1 MNGNINGN
9 IHGNIHG
16 NMNVLGIG
24 QLIEIPSNGNM
35 NGNVH
40 GNPIINLLEFNG
52 VIQCGIANA
61 IKPTITWGFF
71 CGITINVWG

>member
-1 MNGNINGN
+1 
-9 IHGNIHG
+9 
-16 NMNVLGIG
+16 MNVLGIG

-61 IKPTITWGFF
+61 IKPTITWGYF
-71 CGITINVWG
+71 VE